1 MTRFCP
7 TLHEWNVNYWY
18 DSSSMLLRKLHV
30 MAITVYLTTHAWL
43 KSLPFLVIMFL
54 ILPHFPLAGSF
65 CGTPLHHA
73 AKKGLEQTVH
83 LLLTHGGI
91 PWSIYMKCFIHL
103 SWIVVVLLNSSSCS
117 QSFHTKWWLQY
128 CPWIGK
134 RKGPCECRAGH
145 RGMLCTG
152 CPTVHVVLME
162 KYSFWLFH
170 IFLI

>member
-1 MTRFCP
+1 M
-7 TLHEWNVNYWY
+7 
-18 DSSSMLLRKLHV
+18 
-30 MAITVYLTTHAWL
+30 I
-43 KSLPFLVIMFL
+43 LPSCWKTYMWWPLQLSQNACL
-54 ILPHFPLAGSF
+54 IEESTISCYVSNPPHFPLAGSF

-103 SWIVVVLLNSSSCS
+103 SWILVVLLSAYSCS

-134 RKGPCECRAGH
+134 RKGPCECCTGH